1 MSKVEGVSKVESVSK
16 VKGLQT
22 FPGNRIIWHALIVG
36 VVWLLL
42 LLLNNNID
50 PLYSSYLALIAM
62 YATAMF
68 GMTILVGLSGQVS
81 LGNGAL
87 MAVGGYVFALT
98 SMNWETVPIFG
109 WQWNA
114 IWSMVFAG
122 LGGVLVGGVVGGLAA
137 RLKGPYLAG
146 LTLGLAVGVPAITN
160 RFPEL
165 LGGENGL
172 MLTVPYPDGGY
183 AAAGAAA
190 SLDPGAE
197 GELESTTDPG
207 GDQNG
212 ELGTDDQFA
221 ELDLSEFDQETDP
234 DAGLAT
240 EDLLTEEDFGSG
252 DQLADGDLLTEEDF
266 GSGDQLADGDLL
278 TEEDFG
284 SGDQLGLDGTDIGT
298 DIGTDAGTDIGA
310 DLNVDSDSLLDGFDS
325 GFIIE
330 RWQASMAIAVACIVA
345 FAALNLVRGRQGR
358 VWKAVRDDPIAAAV
372 VGISPSGSKVSAFVV
387 SSLFAALAG
396 AVFAQIL
403 SFIGPGAFGLGLSL
417 SLLVGIVLG
426 GRASLL
432 GAILGAILLV
442 WLPELV
448 DGLAGERGWPE
459 QITNNAPNLLYG
471 LLVVAVVLAAPG
483 GVTGTIRS
491 WVDKARGKARSPL
504 S

>member
-1 MSKVEGVSKVESVSK
+1 MNN
-16 VKGLQT
+16 VKNLRT
-22 FPGNRIIWHALIVG
+22 FPGNRIIGHAVIVG
-36 VVWLLL
+36 IVWLLL

-50 PLYSSYLALIAM
+50 PLYSSYLALVAM

-98 SMNWETVPIFG
+98 SMNWQTVPIIG

-114 IWSMVFAG
+114 VWSMVFAG
-122 LGGVLVGGVVGGLAA
+122 LGGILIGGIIGGLAA
-137 RLKGPYLAG
+137 RLRGPYLAG

-172 MLTVPYPDGGY
+172 MLSVPYPAGGY
-183 AAAGAAA
+183 AA
-190 SLDPGAE
+190 LDSALGSSSD
-197 GELESTTDPG
+197 GTVDPNSAVEE
-207 GDQNG
+207 DQY
-212 ELGTDDQFA
+212 A
-221 ELDLSEFDQETDP
+221 ELDLSEFEQGADP
-234 DAGLAT
+234 DADLAP
-240 EDLLTEEDFGSG
+240 EDLLT
-252 DQLADGDLLTEEDF
+252 DGDLLTEEDF
-266 GSGDQLADGDLL
+266 GVGDQLTDGDLL
-278 TEEDFG
+278 TDEDFG
-284 SGDQLGLDGTDIGT
+284 
-298 DIGTDAGTDIGA
+298 AGTDLGIDGGDLGTDLEA
-310 DLNVDSDSLLDGFDS
+310 DLDVGVGTDLGTDLAVDPTGITDAFDS

-330 RWQASMAIAVACIVA
+330 RWQASMAIAVACLVA

-358 VWKAVRDDPIAAAV
+358 VWKAVRDDPVAAAV
-372 VGISPSGSKVSAFVV
+372 VGISPSGSKISAFIV

-396 AVFAQIL
+396 AVLAQIL
-403 SFIGPGAFGLGLSL
+403 TLVAPGAFGLGLSL

-426 GRASLL
+426 GRSSLL
-432 GAILGAILLV
+432 GAILGALLLV

-448 DGLAGERGWPE
+448 DGLSGDRGWPE

-483 GVTGTIRS
+483 GVTGTVRAWI
-491 WVDKARGKARSPL
+491 DKGRGKTRSPL

>member
-1 MSKVEGVSKVESVSK
+1 MSNVSDVKNVEKVSNAQKLRS
-16 VKGLQT
+16 
-22 FPGNRIIWHALIVG
+22 FPGNRIVWHAVIVG
-36 VVWLLL
+36 AVWLLL

-50 PLYSSYLALIAM
+50 PLYSSYLALVAM

-98 SMNWETVPIFG
+98 SMNWQTVPIFG

-114 IWSMVFAG
+114 VWSMVFAG
-122 LGGVLVGGVVGGLAA
+122 LGGILIGGIVGGLAA

-172 MLTVPYPDGGY
+172 MLTVPYPAGGY
-183 AAAGAAA
+183 AASEGFEATPGVESGTESTDPNA
-190 SLDPGAE
+190 DPGLDANV
-197 GELESTTDPG
+197 DPG
-207 GDQNG
+207 EDQY
-212 ELGTDDQFA
+212 A
-221 ELDLSEFDQETDP
+221 ELDLSEFDQGLDETTDP
-234 DAGLAT
+234 NASGGT
-240 EDLLTEEDFGSG
+240 EDLLTE
-252 DQLADGDLLTEEDF
+252 GDLLTLDDLSD
-266 GSGDQLADGDLL
+266 GGDL
-278 TEEDFG
+278 
-284 SGDQLGLDGTDIGT
+284 GLESSDPVAEPSIDTNV
-298 DIGTDAGTDIGA
+298 DAGVDPGIDPSGITD
-310 DLNVDSDSLLDGFDS
+310 SFDT

-330 RWQASMAIAVACIVA
+330 RWQASMAIAVACLVA
-345 FAALNLVRGRQGR
+345 FAALNLIRGRQGR

-372 VGISPSGSKVSAFVV
+372 VGISPSGSKVSAFVI

-403 SFIGPGAFGLGLSL
+403 SFVGPGAFGLGLSL

-426 GRASLL
+426 GRSSLL
-432 GAILGAILLV
+432 GAILGALIIV

-448 DGLAGERGWPE
+448 DGLAGERGWPD

-483 GVTGTIRS
+483 GITGTVRS
-491 WVDKARGKARSPL
+491 WIDKSRGKSRSPL

>member
-1 MSKVEGVSKVESVSK
+1 MRI
-16 VKGLQT
+16 LRT
-22 FPGNRIIWHALIVG
+22 FPGNRIIWHAVIVG
-36 VVWLLL
+36 AVWLLL

-50 PLYSSYLALIAM
+50 PLYSSYLALVAM

-98 SMNWETVPIFG
+98 SMNWQTVPFLG

-122 LGGVLVGGVVGGLAA
+122 LGGILIGLVIGGLAA

-160 RFPEL
+160 RFPGL

-172 MLTVPYPDGGY
+172 MLTVPYPAGGY
-183 AAAGAAA
+183 AAESG
-190 SLDPGAE
+190 SSEELVDE
-197 GELESTTDPG
+197 FGEIVDGSGSG
-207 GDQNG
+207 GDD
-212 ELGTDDQFA
+212 EYV
-221 ELDLSEFDQETDP
+221 ELDLSDFEDSSAEFGED
-234 DAGLAT
+234 
-240 EDLLTEEDFGSG
+240 DLLTDEDFISEDDLLTDEDLAGDFSGTDELDAELGSDFGS
-252 DQLADGDLLTEEDF
+252 DPTA
-266 GSGDQLADGDLL
+266 
-278 TEEDFG
+278 
-284 SGDQLGLDGTDIGT
+284 DIGL
-298 DIGTDAGTDIGA
+298 I
-310 DLNVDSDSLLDGFDS
+310 DSLDS

-396 AVFAQIL
+396 AVFAQLL

-432 GAILGAILLV
+432 GAILGAIIIV
-442 WLPELV
+442 WLPEIV

-459 QITNNAPNLLYG
+459 QVTNNAPNLLYG
-471 LLVVAVVLAAPG
+471 LLVVAVVLASPG
-483 GVTGTIRS
+483 GITGTIRS
-491 WVDKARGKARSPL
+491 WIDKARGRSRSPL

>member
-1 MSKVEGVSKVESVSK
+1 MSNVNNSLK
-16 VKGLQT
+16 LRT
-22 FPGNRIIWHALIVG
+22 FPGNRIIWHAVIVG
-36 VVWLLL
+36 VIWLLL

-50 PLYSSYLALIAM
+50 PLYSSYLALVAM

-98 SMNWETVPIFG
+98 SMNWQTVPFFG

-114 IWSMVFAG
+114 VWSMVFAG
-122 LGGVLVGGVVGGLAA
+122 LGGIIIGLIVGGLAA

-146 LTLGLAVGVPAITN
+146 LTLGIAVGVPAITN
-160 RFPEL
+160 RFPGL

-172 MLTVPYPDGGY
+172 MLTVPYPAGGY
-183 AAAGAAA
+183 AAAAVSAEFSDETTESGADLG
-190 SLDPGAE
+190 LDPGASA
-197 GELESTTDPG
+197 GE
-207 GDQNG
+207 DQY
-212 ELGTDDQFA
+212 A
-221 ELDLSEFDQETDP
+221 ELDLSEFDQDFDADFDADFDLDFDLDTDPNATLETD
-234 DAGLAT
+234 
-240 EDLLTEEDFGSG
+240 DLLTE
-252 DQLADGDLLTEEDF
+252 GDLLTLD
-266 GSGDQLADGDLL
+266 DLADG
-278 TEEDFG
+278 
-284 SGDQLGLDGTDIGT
+284 GDLGLEATDPAVEPGV
-298 DIGTDAGTDIGA
+298 DASIDP
-310 DLNVDSDSLLDGFDS
+310 NVDVGVDSGVVASGSAGSLDD

-330 RWQASMAIAVACIVA
+330 QWQASMAIAVACLVA
-345 FAALNLVRGRQGR
+345 FAALNLIRGRQGR

-403 SFIGPGAFGLGLSL
+403 SFVGPGAFGLGLSL

-426 GRASLL
+426 GRSSLL
-432 GAILGAILLV
+432 GAILGALIIV

-448 DGLAGERGWPE
+448 DGLAGERGWPD

-483 GVTGTIRS
+483 GITGTMRS
-491 WVDKARGKARSPL
+491 WIGKPRGKSRSPL
-504 S
+504 G

>member
-1 MSKVEGVSKVESVSK
+1 MSN
-16 VKGLQT
+16 VKNLRT
-22 FPGNRIIWHALIVG
+22 FPGNRIIWHAVIVG

-50 PLYSSYLALIAM
+50 PLYSSYLALVAM

-98 SMNWETVPIFG
+98 SMNWETVPILG

-122 LGGVLVGGVVGGLAA
+122 LGGVLVGGVIGGLAA
-137 RLKGPYLAG
+137 RLRGPYLAG

-172 MLTVPYPDGGY
+172 MLTVPYPEGGY
-183 AAAGAAA
+183 AATATGADLITDTGTD
-190 SLDPGAE
+190 SSIDG
-197 GELESTTDPG
+197 TTDVAIDPNTG
-207 GDQNG
+207 ADESQY
-212 ELGTDDQFA
+212 A
-221 ELDLSEFDQETDP
+221 ELDLSQFDQGADP
-234 DAGLAT
+234 NAEVAPGDI
-240 EDLLTEEDFGSG
+240 LT
-252 DQLADGDLLTEEDF
+252 DGDLLTADDF
-266 GSGDQLADGDLL
+266 GTGDQLAQGDLL
-278 TEEDFG
+278 TNEDFG
-284 SGDQLGLDGTDIGT
+284 TGTDLGIDGTDPGASTGT
-298 DIGTDAGTDIGA
+298 DLGTDTALDPTLDPTGITDT
-310 DLNVDSDSLLDGFDS
+310 FDS

-330 RWQASMAIAVACIVA
+330 RWQASMAIAVACLVA
-345 FAALNLVRGRQGR
+345 FAALNLIRGRQGR

-372 VGISPSGSKVSAFVV
+372 VGISPSGSKISAFVV

-403 SFIGPGAFGLGLSL
+403 SFVGPGAFGLGLSL

-432 GAILGAILLV
+432 GAILGALLLV

-448 DGLAGERGWPE
+448 NGLSGERGWPE
-459 QITNNAPNLLYG
+459 QVTNNAPNLLYG

-483 GVTGTIRS
+483 GITGTIRA
-491 WVDKARGKARSPL
+491 WVDKARGKTRSPL

>member
-1 MSKVEGVSKVESVSK
+1 MNTVSR
-16 VKGLQT
+16 VKNLRT
-22 FPGNRIIWHALIVG
+22 FPGNRILWHAVIVG

-50 PLYSSYLALIAM
+50 PLYSSYLALVAM

-98 SMNWETVPIFG
+98 SMNWQTVPIFG
-109 WQWNA
+109 WPWNA
-114 IWSMVFAG
+114 VWSMVFAG
-122 LGGVLVGGVVGGLAA
+122 LGGILIGGVVGGLAA

-160 RFPEL
+160 RFPSL

-172 MLTVPYPDGGY
+172 MLTVPYPQGGY
-183 AAAGAAA
+183 AAAAAA
-190 SLDPGAE
+190 EATDTIDPVAEPGLDPTIAPVE
-197 GELESTTDPG
+197 
-207 GDQNG
+207 DQY
-212 ELGTDDQFA
+212 A
-221 ELDLSEFDQETDP
+221 ELDLSGFDQGVDP
-234 DAGLAT
+234 NAATSAEDMLTESDLLTT
-240 EDLLTEEDFGSG
+240 EDLTNGNDLTLESTDPA
-252 DQLADGDLLTEEDF
+252 ADPSIEPGIEPGIEPSIDVA
-266 GSGDQLADGDLL
+266 ADPTGV
-278 TEEDFG
+278 
-284 SGDQLGLDGTDIGT
+284 TD
-298 DIGTDAGTDIGA
+298 
-310 DLNVDSDSLLDGFDS
+310 SFDV
-325 GFIIE
+325 GFILE
-330 RWQASMAIAVACIVA
+330 RWQASMAIAVACLVA
-345 FAALNLVRGRQGR
+345 FAAMNLIRGRQGR

-372 VGISPSGSKVSAFVV
+372 VGISPANSKVSAFVV

-403 SFIGPGAFGLGLSL
+403 SFVGPGAFGLGLSL

-432 GAILGAILLV
+432 GAILGALIIV

-448 DGLAGERGWPE
+448 DGLAGNRGWPE

-483 GVTGTIRS
+483 GITGTVRS
-491 WVDKARGKARSPL
+491 WVDKSRGNSRSPL

>member
-1 MSKVEGVSKVESVSK
+1 
-16 VKGLQT
+16 
-22 FPGNRIIWHALIVG
+22 
-36 VVWLLL
+36 
-42 LLLNNNID
+42 
-50 PLYSSYLALIAM
+50 
-62 YATAMF
+62 
-68 GMTILVGLSGQVS
+68 
-81 LGNGAL
+81 
-87 MAVGGYVFALT
+87 
-98 SMNWETVPIFG
+98 
-109 WQWNA
+109 
-114 IWSMVFAG
+114 
-122 LGGVLVGGVVGGLAA
+122 
-137 RLKGPYLAG
+137 
-146 LTLGLAVGVPAITN
+146 
-160 RFPEL
+160 
-165 LGGENGL
+165 
-172 MLTVPYPDGGY
+172 
-183 AAAGAAA
+183 
-190 SLDPGAE
+190 
-197 GELESTTDPG
+197 
-207 GDQNG
+207 
-212 ELGTDDQFA
+212 
-221 ELDLSEFDQETDP
+221 
-234 DAGLAT
+234 
-240 EDLLTEEDFGSG
+240 
-252 DQLADGDLLTEEDF
+252 LTEEDF

>member
-1 MSKVEGVSKVESVSK
+1 MNN
-16 VKGLQT
+16 VKNLRT
-22 FPGNRIIWHALIVG
+22 FPGNRIIGHAVIVG
-36 VVWLLL
+36 IVWLLL

-50 PLYSSYLALIAM
+50 PLYSSYLALVAM

-98 SMNWETVPIFG
+98 SMNWQTVPLIG

-114 IWSMVFAG
+114 VWSMVFAG
-122 LGGVLVGGVVGGLAA
+122 LGGILIGGIIGGLAA
-137 RLKGPYLAG
+137 RLRGPYLAG

-172 MLTVPYPDGGY
+172 MLSVPYPAGGY
-183 AAAGAAA
+183 AA
-190 SLDPGAE
+190 LDSALGSSSDSSSD
-197 GELESTTDPG
+197 GTVDPNSAVEE
-207 GDQNG
+207 DQY
-212 ELGTDDQFA
+212 A
-221 ELDLSEFDQETDP
+221 ELDLSEFEQGADP
-234 DAGLAT
+234 DADLAP
-240 EDLLTEEDFGSG
+240 EDLLT
-252 DQLADGDLLTEEDF
+252 DGDLLTEEDF
-266 GSGDQLADGDLL
+266 GVGDQLTDGDLL
-278 TEEDFG
+278 TDEDFG
-284 SGDQLGLDGTDIGT
+284 TGTDLGIDGGDLGT
-298 DIGTDAGTDIGA
+298 DLEADLDVGVGTDLGTDPA
-310 DLNVDSDSLLDGFDS
+310 VDLTGITDAFDS

-330 RWQASMAIAVACIVA
+330 RWQASMAIAVACLVA

-358 VWKAVRDDPIAAAV
+358 VWKAVRDDPVAAAV
-372 VGISPSGSKVSAFVV
+372 VGISPSGSKISAFIV

-396 AVFAQIL
+396 AVLAQIL
-403 SFIGPGAFGLGLSL
+403 TLVAPGAFGLGLSL

-426 GRASLL
+426 GRSSLL
-432 GAILGAILLV
+432 GAILGALLLV

-448 DGLAGERGWPE
+448 DGLSGDRGWPE

-483 GVTGTIRS
+483 GLTGTVRAWI
-491 WVDKARGKARSPL
+491 DKGRGKTRSPL

>member
-1 MSKVEGVSKVESVSK
+1 MSNMSEVNNVEKLSNAQK
-16 VKGLQT
+16 LRT
-22 FPGNRIIWHALIVG
+22 FPGNRIVWHAVIVG
-36 VVWLLL
+36 VIWLLL

-50 PLYSSYLALIAM
+50 PLYSSYLALVAM

-98 SMNWETVPIFG
+98 SMNWQTVPLLG

-114 IWSMVFAG
+114 VWSMVFAG
-122 LGGVLVGGVVGGLAA
+122 LGGILIGGIVGGLAA

-172 MLTVPYPDGGY
+172 MLTVPYPAGGY
-183 AAAGAAA
+183 AALDSGAAVESTDPNA
-190 SLDPGAE
+190 DLGLDPDIAA
-197 GELESTTDPG
+197 GEE
-207 GDQNG
+207 QY
-212 ELGTDDQFA
+212 E
-221 ELDLSEFDQETDP
+221 ELDLSEFDQGVDLDEAP
-234 DAGLAT
+234 AT
-240 EDLLTEEDFGSG
+240 EDLLTE
-252 DQLADGDLLTEEDF
+252 GDLLTLD
-266 GSGDQLADGDLL
+266 DLADG
-278 TEEDFG
+278 
-284 SGDQLGLDGTDIGT
+284 GDLGLESADPVAEPSIDENI
-298 DIGTDAGTDIGA
+298 DPNVDAG
-310 DLNVDSDSLLDGFDS
+310 VDPTTITDSLDA

-330 RWQASMAIAVACIVA
+330 RWQASMAIAVACLVA
-345 FAALNLVRGRQGR
+345 FAALNLIRGRQGR

-403 SFIGPGAFGLGLSL
+403 SFVGPGACGLGLSL

-426 GRASLL
+426 GRSSLL
-432 GAILGAILLV
+432 GAILGALIIV

-448 DGLAGERGWPE
+448 DGLSGERGWPE

-483 GVTGTIRS
+483 GITGTVRS
-491 WVDKARGKARSPL
+491 WIDKSRGKSRSPL